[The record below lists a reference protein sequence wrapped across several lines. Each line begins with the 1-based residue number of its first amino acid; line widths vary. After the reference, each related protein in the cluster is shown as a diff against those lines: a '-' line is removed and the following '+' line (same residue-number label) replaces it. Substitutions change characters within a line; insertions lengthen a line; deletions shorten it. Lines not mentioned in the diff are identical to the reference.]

1 MIKFVRKK
9 RSYAD
14 NEDYKTEL
22 FGMPEIVKLS
32 INISGSLHIVF
43 SRDMSYYIP
52 LITFIT
58 PNIKLH
64 FPIDMEY

>member
-14 NEDYKTEL
+14 NEDYKIEL

-43 SRDMSYYIP
+43 SCDMSYYIP